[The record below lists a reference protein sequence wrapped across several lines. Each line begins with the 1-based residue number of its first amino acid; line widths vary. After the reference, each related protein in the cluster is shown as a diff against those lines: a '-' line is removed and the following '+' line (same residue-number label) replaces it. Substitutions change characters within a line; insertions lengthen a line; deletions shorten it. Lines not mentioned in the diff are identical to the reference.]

1 MTPSEA
7 MGQKVGEDAK
17 AEIRKSMREMRKSL
31 ALGMTQASFAEVH
44 TAISSPELSAAD
56 FRFAVPAGAVLR
68 DSLFSGDLLPGSAPR
83 RDEGWGDTIYIVV
96 PVALV
101 AALLIY
107 VVALRAGVR
116 TRQKKRIE
124 EAHRRVEARHHAPN
138 GKPPAA

>member
-17 AEIRKSMREMRKSL
+17 AEIRKSMREMRKIL
-31 ALGMTQASFAEVH
+31 ALGMMRASFAEVH
-44 TAISSPELSAAD
+44 AAISSPELSAED

-68 DSLFSGDLLPGSAPR
+68 DSLFSGDMVPRSAPR
-83 RDEGWGDTIYIVV
+83 RDEGWGDTIYIGV

-107 VVALRAGVR
+107 VAALRVCMR
-116 TRQKKRIE
+116 VRQKKRAE
-124 EAHRRVEARHHAPN
+124 EAHRGVEARHHAPN
-138 GKPPAA
+138 GEPPAA